1 MFARRMTARRTPPG
15 AAALLLVAL
24 AASTPPARALA
35 LRTLRPGPPR
45 PGPPGSITAGP
56 GGTRVAAVGPRAG
69 LRRPRPSGR
78 WALASSGSG
87 VEEEAPA
94 AVNGIGGAAGE
105 SAGPS
110 ADGADGEEKSE
121 EERRD
126 EEMMGQA
133 IMMANSA
140 GGERGSRE
148 SRPGLDG
155 GARLRCSSWN
165 THLSQPDTPSQNN
178 FARSLLKT

>member
-45 PGPPGSITAGP
+45 PGPPGSITSGP
-56 GGTRVAAVGPRAG
+56 WGTRVAAVGPRAG

-94 AVNGIGGAAGE
+94 AGNGIGGAAGE
-105 SAGPS
+105 SAVP
-110 ADGADGEEKSE
+110 AADGEEKSE

-155 GARLRCSSWN
+155 GARLRCTSPEYSSL
-165 THLSQPDTPSQNN
+165 TTSQNN
-178 FARSLLKT
+178 LARPHLKT